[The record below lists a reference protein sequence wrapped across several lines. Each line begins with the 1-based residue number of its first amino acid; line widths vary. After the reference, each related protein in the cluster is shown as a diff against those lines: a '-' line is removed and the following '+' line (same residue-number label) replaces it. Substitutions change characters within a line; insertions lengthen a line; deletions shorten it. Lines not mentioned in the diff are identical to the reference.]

1 MIINILS
8 VILVGFSSCESS
20 ATVLANPPPSR
31 LSSQPWVTVARL
43 RQKPVGSFEH
53 RPESPAVWATAPP
66 SPNNRV
72 LTTLALL
79 FGPQSAPL
87 PPLWFLFEKMGA
99 GTGRPREGE
108 QALVGSAVSVRALHK
123 GMERLY
129 ARHCHRPFI
138 SEGTFCILILALN
151 FTFALFSKQT
161 AQG

>member
-1 MIINILS
+1 MK
-8 VILVGFSSCESS
+8 
-20 ATVLANPPPSR
+20 VLQ
-31 LSSQPWVTVARL
+31 LSSQTPHSL
-43 RQKPVGSFEH
+43 GSLLSHGLLLPGYGRQKPVGSFEH

-87 PPLWFLFEKMGA
+87 PPLWFLFGKMGA
-99 GTGRPREGE
+99 GTGQPGEGE

-138 SEGTFCILILALN
+138 SDFDTCFKLHICIVFKTNNTRLS
-151 FTFALFSKQT
+151 FTDINSR
-161 AQG
+161 